1 MFFSKGVLKNMCWS
15 ILLSWNW
22 KLQQR
27 YFPVN
32 TVKFSRPA
40 SFIEHLRGLLL
51 SVRWSNCLVLDIFRP
66 TLLNQKHNVGWFL
79 PQRFI
84 DLVRASSSHISR
96 NHSNTF
102 SSNKHAENEYWSKAK
117 HCSKGYFFW
126 YQGFDDLDLMS
137 ILIYVNKK
145 VATFIKKSL
154 GNSSSW
160 RLVQKKNR
168 QKMYFYSNR

>member
-1 MFFSKGVLKNMCWS
+1 MLECFVKLKLKTPPEVFSCEHCEIFKTSFFY
-15 ILLSWNW
+15 
-22 KLQQR
+22 R
-27 YFPVN
+27 TPP
-32 TVKFSRPA
+32 RA
-40 SFIEHLRGLLL
+40 LL
-51 SVRWSNCLVLDIFRP
+51 SVWWSNCLVLDICRP

-79 PQRFI
+79 LQRFI

-102 SSNKHAENEYWSKAK
+102 SSNKHAENKYWSKAK